1 MRISF
6 LIAAGAVA
14 GLLSSAAQAAGVNEI
29 GLSADQ
35 IRSLNAQL
43 TSPAAAPGISFGSP
57 VAYGADWG
65 QVFGGIG
72 GQTIPPGSGESVD
85 GSALLGFG
93 VGDSRLVGAEVSATI
108 ISVKNS
114 FGQDGA
120 FNGKIHHALSGR
132 ASIALGVE
140 NTAGWGAAE
149 DVEGSVYAVYSQA
162 VDLAPRSARNPMP
175 IVFNVGVGDE
185 RFVDPDTS
193 SVGLFGSVSVHP
205 HRQLS
210 LIADYT
216 GRDANVA
223 VSLVPVRTWP
233 VVMTLGAINLAGRLE
248 QDVEFAG
255 GLGFLY
261 QF

>member
-14 GLLSSAAQAAGVNEI
+14 GLLNGAAHAVGVNEI

-72 GQTIPPGSGESVD
+72 GQTIPPGSDDSVD
-85 GSALLGFG
+85 GSMLLGLG
-93 VGDSRLVGAEVSATI
+93 VGDSQLVGVEMSATI
-108 ISVKNS
+108 ISVKS
-114 FGQDGA
+114 APGEDGA

-140 NTAGWGAAE
+140 NTAGWGAAQ
-149 DVEGSVYAVYSQA
+149 DVDGSIYAVYTQA
-162 VDLAPRSARNPMP
+162 MDLAPRSARNPMP
-175 IVFNVGVGDE
+175 IVFNVGIGDE
-185 RFVDPDTS
+185 RFVDPDES

-216 GRDANVA
+216 GRDLNAA
-223 VSLVPVRTWP
+223 VSLVPLRAWP